1 MEAFD
6 HILERYTSKEVDS
19 HMIIASLIAWGTNMG
34 LGKMAEISDMD
45 YQTLIS
51 TSDNFIRLETLKN
64 SNDFISNA
72 ISELPIFQH
81 YNINEILHSS
91 SDGQKFET
99 QIHTINARYSPKYF
113 GLKKGVVSYTLLA
126 NHVPI
131 NAEIIGANEHE
142 SHYVFDLLFNNS
154 TEIQPERH
162 STDTHGTNEVNYA
175 ILHLFGYQFAPRYRD
190 IRDAVSKGLYGFKHP
205 SQYSE
210 DMLLKPIRK
219 LNEDLIIEEW
229 ENIQRIIV
237 SLSLKTTTQ
246 SIITGKLSSYARK
259 NKTTRAL
266 WEYDNIIK
274 SLYLLNYID
283 SPPLRQNVQKVINR
297 IENYHQLRKAISFAN
312 FGKLRF
318 KTENDQKIWGECAR
332 LIANCIIYY
341 NATILSNLL
350 IYKEKTGDFQAI
362 EIIKKISPIAWQHVN
377 LCGRYEFSK
386 NLKDINIEAIVQ
398 ELSKIQVK
406 PNSTK

>member
-1 MEAFD
+1 LCYFGEYN
-6 HILERYTSKEVDS
+6 IQTRGIKEV
-19 HMIIASLIAWGTNMG
+19 IFNSLS
-34 LGKMAEISDMD
+34 EIFAGI
-45 YQTLIS
+45 YT
-51 TSDNFIRLETLKN
+51 
-64 SNDFISNA
+64 
-72 ISELPIFQH
+72 
-81 YNINEILHSS
+81 S

-190 IRDAVSKGLYGFKHP
+190 IRDAVSKGLYGLKHP

-219 LNEDLIIEEW
+219 LNENLIIEEW